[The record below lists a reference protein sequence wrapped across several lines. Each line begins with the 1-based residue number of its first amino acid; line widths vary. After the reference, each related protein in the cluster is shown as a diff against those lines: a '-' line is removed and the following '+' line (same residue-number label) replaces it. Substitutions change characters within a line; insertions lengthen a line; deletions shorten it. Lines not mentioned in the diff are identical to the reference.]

1 MSDRLKREL
10 DPPVGRI
17 ASPVPQYWNPDTGAY
32 EKIHG
37 KNGGA
42 NYVDAMEIRG
52 LSSDVKPTTDVY
64 VGTMFIEVD
73 TGDVYVFMGGSTW
86 TKKMEAIWD

>member
-1 MSDRLKREL
+1 MSDRLEREL

-17 ASPVPQYWNPDTGAY
+17 ASPVPPVLESRYGAY

-52 LSSDVKPTTDVY
+52 
-64 VGTMFIEVD
+64 FH
-73 TGDVYVFMGGSTW
+73 
-86 TKKMEAIWD
+86 